1 MAGIVLQLEKRFMII
16 ILTSFK
22 IILMLRSTAKCRAGG
37 PVQGKVYVIT

>member
-1 MAGIVLQLEKRFMII
+1 MAGIVLQLEKQFMII

-22 IILMLRSTAKCRAGG
+22 IILMLRSTANSRAGG